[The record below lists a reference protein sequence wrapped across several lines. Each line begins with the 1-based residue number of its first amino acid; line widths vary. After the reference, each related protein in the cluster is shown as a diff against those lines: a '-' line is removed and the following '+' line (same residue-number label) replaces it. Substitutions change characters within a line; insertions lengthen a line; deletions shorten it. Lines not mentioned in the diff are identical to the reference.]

1 MFSFVFLPIFSTW
14 RQRGACTVGRG
25 GLLASKGI
33 LENRIEKSKG
43 KKKLSPRSRRDAIAF
58 ICFTAPNFLL
68 LGIFVFWPILYSLFL
83 SFFKW
88 NMIAPKKTF
97 LGLDNYQVLWNDPV
111 FWQVTRNTLILAF
124 ITVVVKLA
132 IALGLALQ
140 LNTNVKGQSVYR
152 AIIFSPT
159 FTTSVAVAMVWT
171 WIFEPNFGLLKVFIN
186 LFGMKAPNWIYD
198 VNYSLP
204 AVIIV
209 LIWSGLGYD
218 MVLFLAGLKNIP
230 KDIYDAALVDGV
242 NSWQN
247 FWYITFP
254 LLSPTTFFLTITSII
269 AALKAFDIVA
279 IMTDGGPLNSSNVFV
294 LYLYQN
300 AFQWFKTGYAS
311 ALAVILFALIIVI
324 TLFQNRLSKR
334 WVHY

>member
-1 MFSFVFLPIFSTW
+1 M
-14 RQRGACTVGRG
+14 
-25 GLLASKGI
+25 ASKGN
-33 LENRIEKSKG
+33 LKKELVKG
-43 KKKLSPRSRRDAIAF
+43 KEKRKLTPRARRDAIAF
-58 ICFTAPNFLL
+58 VCFTAPNFLL

-88 NMIAPKKTF
+88 NMIAPQKTF
-97 LGLDNYQVLWNDPV
+97 LGLANYQSLFNDQV
-111 FWQVTRNTLILAF
+111 FWQVTRNTLLLSF
-124 ITVVVKLA
+124 VTVVVQLA
-132 IALGLALQ
+132 IALFLALQ
-140 LNTNVKGQSVYR
+140 LNTNVRGQSLYR

-186 LFGMKAPNWIYD
+186 FFGMKAPNWIYD

-209 LIWSGLGYD
+209 LIWSGLGYA
-218 MVLFLAGLKNIP
+218 MVLFLAGLKNISQ
-230 KDIYDAALVDGV
+230 DIYDAALVDGV
-242 NSWQN
+242 NPWQN

-254 LLSPTTFFLTITSII
+254 LLSPTTFFLTITSFI
-269 AALKAFDIVA
+269 ATLKAFDIIA

-311 ALAVILFALIIVI
+311 ALAVILFFLIIVI
-324 TLFQNRLSKR
+324 TLVQNRLSKR